1 MLIDLKEIDI
11 KNLSEIYDLESQES
25 FISLYMNMEKTN
37 ERFVEKRKKAC
48 RSVLKENRELIE
60 NFDKTMQK
68 IEKYLRTN
76 DREHGQKGLVIF
88 ASNEHDLFK
97 SYKLGMPVEDLMV
110 VDASPYIRPIAKLI
124 EDYETFGLVVL
135 DNHRARI
142 YVVSSGRIEDKDKI
156 ARDIMKKHKKGGM
169 SQARFQ
175 RLRRGAIEHFM
186 KEVSEEMVRLFSK
199 DNVDKIIIAGP
210 GEAKI
215 LLLDFLPNE
224 LKGEILDSIDVDF
237 DEADVYLISK
247 AEGAVMKDEKETVS
261 KNVIRLKEEILKHS
275 LAVYCLEDLIET
287 VKNGHIELLLV
298 SKGYNLRGWICE
310 KCQLLDSGIKDKCPN
325 CGGKVSEVDVI
336 EEIIEFAERTDTKI
350 EFVDDNPILQ
360 ELGGVGGLLR
370 FKITP

>member
-1 MLIDLKEIDI
+1 
-11 KNLSEIYDLESQES
+11 
-25 FISLYMNMEKTN
+25 
-37 ERFVEKRKKAC
+37 
-48 RSVLKENRELIE
+48 
-60 NFDKTMQK
+60 
-68 IEKYLRTN
+68 
-76 DREHGQKGLVIF
+76 
-88 ASNEHDLFK
+88 
-97 SYKLGMPVEDLMV
+97 
-110 VDASPYIRPIAKLI
+110 
-124 EDYETFGLVVL
+124 
-135 DNHRARI
+135 
-142 YVVSSGRIEDKDKI
+142 
-156 ARDIMKKHKKGGM
+156 
-169 SQARFQ
+169 
-175 RLRRGAIEHFM
+175 M

-275 LAVYCLEDLIET
+275 LAVYCLEDLIEA

-370 FKITP
+370 FRI